1 MPNIPVD
8 WSTVDWANVGLLSA
22 IAFLAALLGS
32 SLEPERVTLLNR
44 EASRADG
51 ELGLLVSIGSVEE
64 AVPGLKTGARAAPA
78 ASAVAGLALTSPE
91 IAPGATIQN
100 EQVYRGFECNG
111 TNISPELRWSGAP
124 NGTKSFAV
132 TLYDPDAPTGS
143 GWWHWVIFNIPA
155 TSTFLP
161 RNAGDPKMGLA
172 PPGAVQV
179 RTDFGTVGYGGPCPP
194 RGDRPHRYVFT
205 IFAVDVDK
213 LSVDESAS
221 PALVGFNCVRPGVA
235 PDPYLLRTSSGHEPR
250 SHRRTTGKRR
260 FWRSDFH
267 AAIRLVRPVSAP
279 TPVTWPLPRGRMRLS
294 GAAGAF

>member
-22 IAFLAALLGS
+22 IAFLAALLGN
-32 SLEPERVTLLNR
+32 LLIFR
-44 EASRADG
+44 HRLWAA
-51 ELGLLVSIGSVEE
+51 LLAGLLFAAAYVFLAYYPHGLP
-64 AVPGLKTGARAAPA
+64 VPGLKTGARAAPA

-143 GWWHWVIFNIPA
+143 GWWHWVIFNIPT

-221 PALVGFNCVRPGVA
+221 PALVGFN
-235 PDPYLLRTSSGHEPR
+235 LN
-250 SHRRTTGKRR
+250 SHTLKKTT
-260 FWRSDFH
+260 
-267 AAIRLVRPVSAP
+267 L
-279 TPVTWPLPRGRMRLS
+279 TGRYGR
-294 GAAGAF
+294 